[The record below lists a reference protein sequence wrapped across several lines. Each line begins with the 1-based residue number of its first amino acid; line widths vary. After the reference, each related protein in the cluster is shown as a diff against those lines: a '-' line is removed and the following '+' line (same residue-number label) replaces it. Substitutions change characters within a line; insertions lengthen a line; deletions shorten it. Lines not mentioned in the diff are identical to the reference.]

1 MLKVTGSRQQPG
13 SRLKTDSLTPTNT
26 LLTIFHLKWWSLE
39 LLKLLG
45 KFLGN
50 YDFLTRSYHDAFDY
64 YNFLEGSSDIVS
76 GLQILKDCLQ
86 SSIVL
91 PSWIQ
96 YNIVSLRSVFLPAK
110 KYLSWRLCRLRSN
123 VLIHQLQW
131 SIRQTETIGGTRSH
145 DEVIGIKS
153 AAQKYVCENISEQ
166 FWTWFWNYFTLGKRS

>member
-1 MLKVTGSRQQPG
+1 MSYVKSNGFVGNNLS
-13 SRLKTDSLTPTNT
+13 SRLKTDSLTLTNT

-64 YNFLEGSSDIVS
+64 YNFLEGSSDICNVLS
-76 GLQILKDCLQ
+76 DLQILKDCLQ

-96 YNIVSLRSVFLPAK
+96 ITLSHCAQCFFRQKSISADDFVVFAK
-110 KYLSWRLCRLRSN
+110 IFYCLE
-123 VLIHQLQW
+123 LIL
-131 SIRQTETIGGTRSH
+131 
-145 DEVIGIKS
+145 
-153 AAQKYVCENISEQ
+153 
-166 FWTWFWNYFTLGKRS
+166 